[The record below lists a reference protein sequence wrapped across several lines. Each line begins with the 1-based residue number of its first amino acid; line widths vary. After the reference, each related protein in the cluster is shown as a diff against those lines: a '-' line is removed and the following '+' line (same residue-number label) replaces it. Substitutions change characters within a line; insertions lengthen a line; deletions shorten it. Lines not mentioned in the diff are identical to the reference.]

1 MGHTVRPLTVLLLL
15 SFLFPAFLTA
25 QAADLTWKMAFL
37 KYTKGKM
44 ESVPFS
50 RPLTLADGDEFQ
62 LLVSPTNP
70 GFVDILY
77 EDTAGEVTVLFQGAA
92 KAGQVIT
99 LPAEKQN
106 FQVSPP
112 KGTERFHVLVS
123 SKAPASLTV
132 LYKGLP
138 KNSRAVLDELARIK
152 TALLSV
158 AEAPEKPVP
167 MGGVTRGMP
176 DVKITEFKGANSYV
190 KTIRFDH

>member
-1 MGHTVRPLTVLLLL
+1 MNRTLRFAPLLLL
-15 SFLFPAFLTA
+15 LPALAFA
-25 QAADLTWKMAFL
+25 QSDLTWKMAFL

-50 RPLTLADGDEFQ
+50 RPLALADGDEFQ
-62 LLVSPTNP
+62 LLVSPNTAA
-70 GFVDILY
+70 FVDVLY
-77 EDTAGEVTVLFQGAA
+77 EDTTGEVTVLYQGAT
-92 KAGQVIT
+92 KAGQVVT

-112 KGTERFHVLVS
+112 KGTEKLHVLVS
-123 SKAPASLTV
+123 TKPQASLEA
-132 LYKGLP
+132 LFKGLP
-138 KNSRAVLDELARIK
+138 KNSRAVLDELTRIK

-167 MGGVTRGMP
+167 MGGVSRGMP
-176 DVKITEFKGANSYV
+176 DVKITEFKGADSYA